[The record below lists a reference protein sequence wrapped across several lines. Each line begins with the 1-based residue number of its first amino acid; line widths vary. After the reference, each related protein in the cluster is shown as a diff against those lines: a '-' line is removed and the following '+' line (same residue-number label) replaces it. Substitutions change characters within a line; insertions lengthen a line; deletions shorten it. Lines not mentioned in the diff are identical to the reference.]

1 MNQIFEGIQ
10 SHLSYLELALQTAEA
25 MFRAT
30 KSNEVETVSNL
41 ADNFERLLNI
51 ISHTQKSIE
60 QQIYILDP
68 KEVRMDHLEILR
80 MWVQEVNLLTEKIN
94 RVDEET
100 LENLG
105 QLKDQ
110 TGAEIAS
117 VFANKEKIRG
127 YAFNSVKK

>member
-10 SHLSYLELALQTAEA
+10 SHLSYLELALQTARA
-25 MFRAT
+25 MLSAT
-30 KSNEVETVSNL
+30 SAGEVDSVTGL

-51 ISHTQKSIE
+51 IAQEQKSIE

-68 KEVRMDHLEILR
+68 KEVRMDQLEILR

-94 RVDEET
+94 QVDEAT
-100 LENLG
+100 LEELN

>member
-1 MNQIFEGIQ
+1 MNNIFEGIQ
-10 SHLSYLELALQTAEA
+10 SHLGFLEAALTTAEKMLA
-25 MFRAT
+25 AAI
-30 KSNEVETVSNL
+30 KNEVDTVSND
-41 ADNFERLLNI
+41 ADNFERLLHI
-51 ISHTQKSIE
+51 IEKTQKNIE
-60 QQIYILDP
+60 QQIYLLDP
-68 KEVRMDHLEILR
+68 KEVRMDQLEILR

-94 RVDEET
+94 RVDEQT
-100 LENLG
+100 LEQLN

>member
-10 SHLSYLELALQTAEA
+10 SHLSFLELALQTAEA
-25 MFRAT
+25 MLKAT
-30 KSNEVETVSNL
+30 HNGEVDAVTNL

-51 ISHTQKSIE
+51 IAQEQKSIE

-68 KEVRMDHLEILR
+68 KEVRMDQLEILR

-94 RVDEET
+94 QVDDAT
-100 LENLG
+100 LDNLS

>member
-10 SHLSYLELALQTAEA
+10 SHLSFLELALQTAEA
-25 MFRAT
+25 MLKAT
-30 KSNEVETVSNL
+30 RMGEVDSVSNL
-41 ADNFERLLNI
+41 ADNFERLLSI
-51 ISHTQKSIE
+51 IGQTQKSIE

-68 KEVRMDHLEILR
+68 KEVRMDQLEILR

-94 RVDEET
+94 NVDEET
-100 LENLG
+100 LDSLG